1 MDPAG
6 RRHFPP
12 TLSPCKPAALLGICL
27 EDNQINLNP
36 DCLHLRLANLS
47 TVAAVGDG
55 LDYAVIKFDPA
66 KAIPTANF
74 AGFAINGIGPA
85 PDWHQPACTDG
96 AANGTRCGGISS
108 IPGPGPRSAMSRALF
123 QPGDDG
129 GPVTSNDLLIGLVYG
144 GNSTPANVG
153 MPQIDFTRYTKFS
166 AIQDDVNAKDGPGAG
181 FSPIVA

>member
-1 MDPAG
+1 MQIGRWQLAAG
-6 RRHFPP
+6 CAAAIVMSLLAPSAWADGQVVLGGGAGIVVEGGYC
-12 TLSPCKPAALLGICL
+12 TLGTIGRDKTGEL
-27 EDNQINLNP
+27 
-36 DCLHLRLANLS
+36 
-47 TVAAVGDG
+47 VG
-55 LDYAVIKFDPA
+55 F
-66 KAIPTANF
+66 TA
-74 AGFAINGIGPA
+74 G
-85 PDWHQPACTDG
+85 H
-96 AANGTRCGGISS
+96 CGG
-108 IPGPGPRSAMSRALF
+108 PGAQVVAEGSGVPSRALF